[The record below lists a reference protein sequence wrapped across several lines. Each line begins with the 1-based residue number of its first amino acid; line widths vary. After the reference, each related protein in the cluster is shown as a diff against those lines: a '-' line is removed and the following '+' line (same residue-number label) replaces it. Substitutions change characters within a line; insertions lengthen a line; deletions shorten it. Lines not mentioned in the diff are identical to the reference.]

1 MKGFE
6 VLTLLFISK
15 NQTFGFCLPPPY
27 THCQKFPQV
36 KWQNCLQMAT
46 VPKLTANE
54 LQICIII
61 EHPDFH
67 LQKKDV
73 VNKNK

>member
-1 MKGFE
+1 
-6 VLTLLFISK
+6 
-15 NQTFGFCLPPPY
+15 
-27 THCQKFPQV
+27 
-36 KWQNCLQMAT
+36 MAT

>member
-1 MKGFE
+1 
-6 VLTLLFISK
+6 
-15 NQTFGFCLPPPY
+15 
-27 THCQKFPQV
+27 
-36 KWQNCLQMAT
+36 MAT
-46 VPKLTANE
+46 APKLTANE

>member
-1 MKGFE
+1 M
-6 VLTLLFISK
+6 LLFIPK
-15 NQTFGFCLPPPY
+15 NKLLGFGVSLPPPEY

-46 VPKLTANE
+46 APKLTANE

>member
-1 MKGFE
+1 
-6 VLTLLFISK
+6 
-15 NQTFGFCLPPPY
+15 
-27 THCQKFPQV
+27 
-36 KWQNCLQMAT
+36 MAT

-73 VNKNK
+73 VNKNKYCCRAKKIIIKKKFTESRVQ